1 MAGIDPK
8 RSLMNLRLTCVQK
21 PQKLRTE
28 AMVLASVALAL
39 TSLLSG
45 CASNE
50 GTQPLQKHVFS
61 DDDLYDGVRF
71 YVGPWYAPGRSYAY
85 QYQDGVMVLS
95 DSFEAG
101 YDVQSFNVNYCDGLS
116 DAYDEL
122 IESVV
127 ETIDYATGG
136 SPEWTKD
143 IWVLDGPSYLLQYS
157 GELALTTTEITL
169 EGSINTGLL
178 VPWVD
183 SALHLREIALDC
195 TDSSGSRN

>member
-1 MAGIDPK
+1 
-8 RSLMNLRLTCVQK
+8 MNLRLTCVQK
-21 PQKLRTE
+21 LQKLRTE

-50 GTQPLQKHVFS
+50 GIQPLQKHVFS

-71 YVGPWYAPGRSYAY
+71 YEGPWYAPGRSYAY

-95 DSFEAG
+95 DSSEAG
-101 YDVQSFNVNYCDGLS
+101 YVVEAFDVNDCDGLS

-127 ETIDYATGG
+127 ATINYAAGG
-136 SPEWTKD
+136 SPEWTED
-143 IWVLDGPSYLLQYS
+143 IWILDGESFLLHYS
-157 GELALTTTEITL
+157 GEIALTRTEVTL
-169 EGSINTGLL
+169 RGGPNTGVL

-183 SALHLREIALDC
+183 SAVHLREIALNC
-195 TDSSGSRN
+195 TDSSVSRN